1 MLPQIAVDGVLV
13 ALAYYLAFQ
22 LRFDDGL
29 IHRYSLLLE
38 RTIWWVAL
46 GGVVVLVLA
55 RVYLRSWS
63 YAGQRDY
70 EAILRGVIAIVLLA
84 VVGVAVGR
92 PVQIP
97 YGPYHAG
104 HPAGVSTVDLPLG
117 VIVLFFLLSLSALVG
132 LRVLARALRER
143 RLQGAFR
150 GVREGE
156 RGVLIVGA
164 GEGGRLVLR
173 EIERNRELG
182 LAPVG
187 FLDDDPRKRGMRI
200 DGVKVR
206 GNTKTDLPRI
216 LEEAEPEEVIIAI
229 PSAPGST
236 RARVVRECRARSIP
250 VRTLPTVFELLKDGD
265 PTHPRRG
272 GTALNT
278 VARQVR
284 EVRVEDVLGREP
296 VVMELDRVGAY
307 LARKA
312 VVLVSGAGGSIGAEL
327 CRQIA
332 HVGPRRLILLDHAE
346 DNLFAIHR
354 ELLDERH
361 VPPASLAA
369 VLGDCKEE
377 ERMREVLAEHRPTVV
392 FHAAAYKH
400 VGLMEANPVEAV
412 RNNAIATRV
421 MAHVCGELGVER
433 FVLVSTDKAVAPA
446 TVMGASKALAE
457 LALEG
462 AAARWPGT
470 VYRAVRFGNVLGS
483 SGSVVPIFRRQ
494 IARGGP
500 VTVTDR
506 RMTRYFMTI
515 PEAVQLIIRAGS
527 LGSHPAVSDSP
538 DGGRHPVEALRG
550 DLGQGDGIRTAE
562 VLVLDM
568 GEPVRIIELARAM
581 IELSGLDP
589 DRDIEI
595 EEVGRRPGE
604 KLHEELFNGYERP
617 RPTATEKIL
626 RAERSPLAPE
636 VVEEVF
642 AEINLLVLEGD
653 AAGLAAKVADL
664 TSRVRE
670 PVSAPTAP
678 VPATA
683 VAAPVPLIHSGDA

>member
-1 MLPQIAVDGVLV
+1 MRRSLRSAGGWVPTPFHRHMLPQIAVDGVLV

-22 LRFDDGL
+22 LRFDEGL
-29 IHRYSLLLE
+29 SHRYALLLE

-84 VVGVAVGR
+84 VVGVAVAR

-104 HPAGVSTVDLPLG
+104 RPAGLSTVDLPLG
-117 VIVLFFLLSLSALVG
+117 VIVLFFLLALSALVG

-173 EIERNRELG
+173 EIARNRELG

-200 DGVKVR
+200 DGVRVR
-206 GNTKTDLPRI
+206 GNTETDLPRI

-272 GTALNT
+272 AGTALGAI
-278 VARQVR
+278 ARQVR

-307 LARKA
+307 LAREA

-361 VPPASLAA
+361 APPASLAA

-500 VTVTDR
+500 VTVTDK

-527 LGSHPAVSDSP
+527 LDLQPAGGEAEGSTPTN
-538 DGGRHPVEALRG
+538 GLHPVEALRG
-550 DLGQGDGIRTAE
+550 GPGRGDRTRMAE

-568 GEPVRIIELARAM
+568 GKPVR
-581 IELSGLDP
+581 
-589 DRDIEI
+589 
-595 EEVGRRPGE
+595 V
-604 KLHEELFNGYERP
+604 
-617 RPTATEKIL
+617 
-626 RAERSPLAPE
+626 AE
-636 VVEEVF
+636 
-642 AEINLLVLEGD
+642 
-653 AAGLAAKVADL
+653 
-664 TSRVRE
+664 
-670 PVSAPTAP
+670 
-678 VPATA
+678 
-683 VAAPVPLIHSGDA
+683 